1 MPLKKRKNNVIF
13 TTKGKLQLNF
23 DNAKIN
29 HISESVLDA
38 PLIDTAGRQ
47 ASRLNKHR

>member
-1 MPLKKRKNNVIF
+1 MSLKERNNNIIF
-13 TTKGKLQLNF
+13 TTKEKLQLNF

-38 PLIDTAGRQ
+38 SLIDTAGRQ
-47 ASRLNKHR
+47 ASHLNKHR